1 MVALICWCLT
11 MSLPVVGSESGFILS
26 QRSGVCGKAEIYV
39 SSKGLKLVQK
49 STSCVLIMKAPDW
62 KVNYFNMDS
71 KVLYETDAKK
81 WQGKSPGYIADLMS
95 DSRFLALA
103 PQKTANAKSI
113 AGLHCNETQLVHIG
127 ILPPNTKLNENE
139 LKSATYYG
147 TSALSV
153 PDQAV
158 LVVQRFY
165 RIPTIKG
172 FPVKVDVSDL
182 QGHNQNELNTSSCVK
197 SVFSSSIFDVPT
209 GYKKVTAEEAVTAG
223 DQGLLQD
230 MSTDLGGKFGTP

>member
-1 MVALICWCLT
+1 
-11 MSLPVVGSESGFILS
+11 MSLPVAASEFGFILS
-26 QRSGVCGKAEIYV
+26 QKSGVCGKAEIYV
-39 SSKGLKLVQK
+39 SSKGLKLVQRN
-49 STSCVLIMKAPDW
+49 TSCVLVMKAPDW
-62 KVNYFNMDS
+62 KVNYFNTNS

-103 PQKTANAKSI
+103 PQKTTTNAKSI
-113 AGLHCNETQLVHIG
+113 AGLHCNETQLVRIG
-127 ILPPNTKLNENE
+127 ALPPKTKRNEDE

-158 LVVQRFY
+158 RVVQRFY

-172 FPVKVDVSDL
+172 FPVKLDISDL
-182 QGHNQNELNTSSCVK
+182 RGHNQNELYTSSCVK
-197 SVFSSSIFDVPT
+197 SVFSSSIFNVPT
-209 GYKKVTAEEAVTAG
+209 GYKKVPAEEAVAAS

-230 MSTDLGGKFGTP
+230 MSTDLGGKFGPP